1 MAAAWCSC
9 PKTEMEKVV
18 FLDRDGVINEK
29 AAPHE
34 YITSWDKF
42 RFLPHTAQAIR
53 LLNEAGYKTV
63 IVSNQRGVAR
73 GRMTMQ
79 QVDDLHAKMCA
90 MLAGQGA
97 HIDAIYVCPHGE
109 GECHCRKPEIGLF
122 LQAEEAF
129 EVDKARSWMI
139 GDSASDILA
148 GERYGVRTILVNSA
162 EKLGSIQCA
171 DLLAAAEYIVGEE
184 RK

>member
-1 MAAAWCSC
+1 
-9 PKTEMEKVV
+9 MEKVV

-34 YITSWDKF
+34 YITSWDGF
-42 RFLPHTAQAIR
+42 RFLPRVAQAIH
-53 LLNEAGYKTV
+53 LLNEAGYKAV

-73 GRMTMQ
+73 GMMTMQ

-90 MLAGQGA
+90 ALARQGA
-97 HIDAIYVCPHGE
+97 RIDAIYVCPHGE

-122 LQAEEAF
+122 LQAEGTF

-148 GERYGVRTILVNSA
+148 GERYGVRTILVNST
-162 EKLGSIQCA
+162 EKLGDVQCE
-171 DLLAAAEYIVGEE
+171 DLLSAVEYILKEE
-184 RK
+184 TR

>member
-1 MAAAWCSC
+1 
-9 PKTEMEKVV
+9 MEKVV

-34 YITSWDKF
+34 YITTWDEF
-42 RFLPHTAQAIR
+42 RFLPRVIEAIR
-53 LLNEAGYKTV
+53 ALNEACYKTV

-73 GRMTMQ
+73 GLMTLR
-79 QVDDLHAKMCA
+79 QVDELHAKMCGE
-90 MLAGQGA
+90 LARQGA

-129 EVDKARSWMI
+129 EVDKAQSWMI
-139 GDSASDILA
+139 GDSASDIRA
-148 GERYGVRTILVNSA
+148 GEHYGVRTILVNSE
-162 EKLGSIQCA
+162 EKLGSAQCK
-171 DLLAAAEYIVGEE
+171 DLMAAVEYILGET
-184 RK
+184 K

>member
-1 MAAAWCSC
+1 
-9 PKTEMEKVV
+9 MEKVV

-34 YITSWDKF
+34 YITAWDAF
-42 RFLPHTAQAIR
+42 RFLPRVAQAIR
-53 LLNEAGYKTV
+53 VLNEAGYQTV
-63 IVSNQRGVAR
+63 IVSNQRGVNR

-79 QVDDLHAKMCA
+79 QVDELHAKMCEE
-90 MLAGQGA
+90 LARQGA

-122 LQAEEAF
+122 LRAEEKI
-129 EVDKARSWMI
+129 EVDKAQSWMI

-148 GERYGVRTILVNSA
+148 GERYGVRTILVNNE
-162 EKLGSIQCA
+162 EKRGSVQCK
-171 DLLAAAEYIVGEE
+171 DLMAAVEYILGEE
-184 RK
+184 